1 MKDGSPSTSLTYL
14 SGAIA
19 NGVLAAGDIIQIEEM
34 LKLAISKHAEI
45 LENNVDDKSR
55 ESVSLEFTTSL
66 IELIDKALD
75 SSPAFFGLPLIN
87 RREIIDTIQ
96 NKVDATLRLLADNLM
111 GENYRN
117 VAKNLSNSEHYIK
130 SINKITNIGFFYISR
145 PGGKQLK
152 NKLRYR
158 NEKR

>member
-130 SINKITNIGFFYISR
+130 SVIK
-145 PGGKQLK
+145 
-152 NKLRYR
+152 
-158 NEKR
+158 